1 MSMTKKLEEEIG
13 HAIDKARTVALVEV
27 RDDDIIVTVPG
38 TSYTVTYYKPI
49 KSSQLLARCI
59 AEEDDSRAS
68 ISLSEFLALAWRL
81 ANDRAREVG
90 WIV

>member
-1 MSMTKKLEEEIG
+1 
-13 HAIDKARTVALVEV
+13 
-27 RDDDIIVTVPG
+27 
-38 TSYTVTYYKPI
+38 VTYYKPI